1 MFGFFKKKNKK
12 HNPFPELRDKVN
24 IEVGESVYGEDFPP
38 YIIYS
43 SGWWA
48 NKNVYTDIA
57 YMPHCD
63 GDEIV
68 DHITNFVHQHHC
80 EIADRDDISAIFIE
94 FRKRVPIG
102 TIPADPT
109 FIDIVNDEE
118 MRENLKVTL
127 DNFFIYNM
135 YGKNAIIRIPG

>member
-1 MFGFFKKKNKK
+1 MFGFFKKKE

-43 SGWWA
+43 SGWWE
-48 NKNVYTDIA
+48 NKNVYTDLA
-57 YMPHCD
+57 HMPHCD

-80 EIADRDDISAIFIE
+80 EIADRDDISAIFIKLRKAVP
-94 FRKRVPIG
+94 FRSI
-102 TIPADPT
+102 TTDAT
-109 FIDIVNDEE
+109 FIDIANDEE
-118 MRENLKVTL
+118 MRRNVKEVLVS
-127 DNFFIYNM
+127 FFGSDM
-135 YGKNAIIRIPG
+135 YGQNVIIRIPG

>member
-1 MFGFFKKKNKK
+1 MFGFFKKKKE
-12 HNPFPELRDKVN
+12 HNPFPELRDRVN

-94 FRKRVPIG
+94 FRKRIPIG

-109 FIDIVNDEE
+109 FIDIVNDGE
-118 MRENLKVTL
+118 MRRNVKEVLVS
-127 DNFFIYNM
+127 FFGSDI